1 MIRLAKKKEAAAAAA
16 TEAAIEA
23 NQSSSSSTTSIKA
36 DNSKQDNINITTTT
50 NNNNINNTSVSNDA
64 TSVNSVNLFGIAGKK
79 VKQDGDNKKPTKKR
93 TPGEI
98 RIQKGSFL
106 PIYHLSFHS
115 SIFINR
121 IHS

>member
-23 NQSSSSSTTSIKA
+23 NQSSSSTTSIKA

-50 NNNNINNTSVSNDA
+50 NNNDNSSVNNDA
-64 TSVNSVNLFGIAGKK
+64 TNVNSVNLFGIAGKK

-106 PIYHLSFHS
+106 PVHHLSFHS

-121 IHS
+121 IHP

>member
-23 NQSSSSSTTSIKA
+23 NQSSSSSSTSIKE
-36 DNSKQDNINITTTT
+36 DNINITTTT
-50 NNNNINNTSVSNDA
+50 NNNNFNNTSVSNDDA
-64 TSVNSVNLFGIAGKK
+64 SVNSVNLFGIAGKK

-106 PIYHLSFHS
+106 PVHHLSFHS

-121 IHS
+121 IHP

>member
-16 TEAAIEA
+16 TEAATEA
-23 NQSSSSSTTSIKA
+23 NQSSSSSTSIKA

-50 NNNNINNTSVSNDA
+50 TNNNNSSVSNDA
-64 TSVNSVNLFGIAGKK
+64 TNVNSVNLFGIAGKK

-106 PIYHLSFHS
+106 PIHHLSFHS

-121 IHS
+121 IHP

>member
-23 NQSSSSSTTSIKA
+23 NQSSSSSSTSIKE
-36 DNSKQDNINITTTT
+36 DNINITTTT

-64 TSVNSVNLFGIAGKK
+64 ASVNSVNLFGIAGKK

-106 PIYHLSFHS
+106 PVYHLSFHS

-121 IHS
+121 IHP

>member
-16 TEAAIEA
+16 TEAATEA

-50 NNNNINNTSVSNDA
+50 TNNNNSSVSNDA
-64 TSVNSVNLFGIAGKK
+64 TNVNSVNLFGIAGKK

-106 PIYHLSFHS
+106 PIHHLSFHS

-121 IHS
+121 IHP

>member
-16 TEAAIEA
+16 TEAATEA
-23 NQSSSSSTTSIKA
+23 NQSSSSSTSIKA

-50 NNNNINNTSVSNDA
+50 TNNNNSSVSNDA
-64 TSVNSVNLFGIAGKK
+64 TTVNSVNLFGIAGKK

-106 PIYHLSFHS
+106 PIHHLSFHS

-121 IHS
+121 IHP

>member
-16 TEAAIEA
+16 TEAATEA
-23 NQSSSSSTTSIKA
+23 NQSSSSSTSIKA

-50 NNNNINNTSVSNDA
+50 NNNNNNSSVSNDA
-64 TSVNSVNLFGIAGKK
+64 TNVNSVNLFGIAGKK

-106 PIYHLSFHS
+106 PIHHLSFHS

-121 IHS
+121 IHP

>member
-23 NQSSSSSTTSIKA
+23 NQSSSSSTISIKA
-36 DNSKQDNINITTTT
+36 DNSKQDNMNITTTT
-50 NNNNINNTSVSNDA
+50 NDNNNNSSVSNDA
-64 TSVNSVNLFGIAGKK
+64 TNVNSVNLFGIAGKK